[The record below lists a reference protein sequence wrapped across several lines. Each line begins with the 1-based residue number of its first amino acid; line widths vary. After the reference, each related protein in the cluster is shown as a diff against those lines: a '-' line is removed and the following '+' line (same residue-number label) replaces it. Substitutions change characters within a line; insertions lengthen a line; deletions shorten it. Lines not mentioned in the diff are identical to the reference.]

1 MYVDKYSF
9 GKSRKILIFVIKVI
23 IEVTWN
29 TGNISFTISK
39 SVKMY
44 IWEAPQS
51 SWHSTHTSSRCA
63 TCPASALVLNITIW
77 AKMPSVNIKQSTNLI
92 FLSKGHI
99 LDGLALSIDN
109 TQSSTNNTLFPPTP
123 LTWRHCSEKWTLP
136 CEAMAHS
143 PKSCL
148 LLLTIV
154 VDDDGNENAM
164 FTSHLITIIFS
175 KIAVWLQTCLMI
187 GIKLFFV
194 NRWPPVFTIHKFRK
208 SAGLVGSCWLVWQA
222 DKHRKA
228 QKGKNKF
235 IVLLMMSP

>member
-1 MYVDKYSF
+1 
-9 GKSRKILIFVIKVI
+9 
-23 IEVTWN
+23 
-29 TGNISFTISK
+29 
-39 SVKMY
+39 MY

-51 SWHSTHTSSRCA
+51 LWHSTHTSSRCT
-63 TCPASALVLNITIW
+63 TCPASAFVLDNMIW
-77 AKMPSVNIKQSTNLI
+77 TKMPSVNIKQSRNLI

-187 GIKLFFV
+187 GIKLFL
-194 NRWPPVFTIHKFRK
+194 WIDDHLSSQFTNSENQRDLL
-208 SAGLVGSCWLVWQA
+208 ALVGLCVAS
-222 DKHRKA
+222 RRA
-228 QKGKNKF
+228 QKSSKCKNKF
-235 IVLLMMSP
+235 VVLLMMSP